1 MKKRD
6 LGMTFEEA
14 SVRSDFFSCYQILGK
29 FYTAKTAHTAP
40 NKVQLGQCPVC
51 AQFTWNEMETQD
63 FGSCSSCGFF
73 G

>member
-1 MKKRD
+1 
-6 LGMTFEEA
+6 
-14 SVRSDFFSCYQILGK
+14 
-29 FYTAKTAHTAP
+29 
-40 NKVQLGQCPVC
+40 VQLGQCPVC